1 MPLLSV
7 ASSPSLGLEADLRV
21 RLHGQH
27 LAREL
32 VLTAVRGYL
41 EMPRPDKALALSFH
55 GWSGTG
61 KNFVARMLAENLY
74 QDGLRSDCVKV
85 FISTLHFP
93 HPKNVDL
100 YEVRPAVLRSL
111 GEGLG
116 PTEAWAAE
124 TQAWVLGERLKPA
137 LGVGVGGQQGGRDDA
152 VTLRDSYSTGEAQE
166 GLSLTRESICS
177 VCKLEWKCLRKCE
190 TEQAKA
196 LS

>member
-32 VLTAVRGYL
+32 VLTAVRAYL
-41 EMPRPDKALALSFH
+41 EMPQPDKALALSFH

-152 VTLRDSYSTGEAQE
+152 VTLRQ
-166 GLSLTRESICS
+166 LLNR
-177 VCKLEWKCLRKCE
+177 
-190 TEQAKA
+190 
-196 LS
+196 

>member
-1 MPLLSV
+1 MAPTSEMVSGAQSLGHHQAWGGCICVSLLSV
-7 ASSPSLGLEADLRV
+7 ASSPPLGLEADLRV

-41 EMPRPDKALALSFH
+41 EKPRPDKALALSFH

-100 YEVRPAVLRSL
+100 YEVRPAVLRS
-111 GEGLG
+111 
-116 PTEAWAAE
+116 
-124 TQAWVLGERLKPA
+124 
-137 LGVGVGGQQGGRDDA
+137 
-152 VTLRDSYSTGEAQE
+152 
-166 GLSLTRESICS
+166 
-177 VCKLEWKCLRKCE
+177 
-190 TEQAKA
+190 
-196 LS
+196 